1 MADYLTKRREIAYDV
16 RRENEARFDP
26 AGVRERLLARRR
38 TNGEPRDMIRFL
50 ADENFNRCDW
60 RKESLIAARY
70 SRVRTSQS
78 SGKALVRRASSR

>member
-1 MADYLTKRREIAYDV
+1 
-16 RRENEARFDP
+16 
-26 AGVRERLLARRR
+26 
-38 TNGEPRDMIRFL
+38 MIRFL